1 MTINSCSIDVNQE
14 MVNVSDL
21 NQYLYC
27 TRRLYYLMFYDTQEI
42 NFYLADGRSKHK
54 NKGRRGGWYKE
65 IYLRSEKLQ
74 LHGKIDLLEGK
85 TTLTPVESKHG
96 DSYYEND
103 EIQLAAYCMLLED
116 YLEEPITFGYLHLFG
131 TNERYAIQIT
141 EWHREAVLD
150 TISAIQNMKLNNI
163 PDFADNLNKC
173 KKCSVIQYCMP
184 FETKILEKIK

>member
-1 MTINSCSIDVNQE
+1 MTINFSSYDMNKE

-27 TRRLYYLMFYDTQEI
+27 PRRLYYLMFYDTQEI
-42 NFYLADGRSKHK
+42 NFYLADGRSKHN

-65 IYLRSEKLQ
+65 IYLRSEKLL

-116 YLEEPITFGYLHLFG
+116 YLEEPIEFGYLHLFD

-141 EWHREAVLD
+141 EWHRKTVLD
-150 TISAIQNMKLNNI
+150 TITAIQKMKLDKI
-163 PDFADNLNKC
+163 PDFAENLNKC

-184 FETKILEKIK
+184 FETKILEKIR

>member
-1 MTINSCSIDVNQE
+1 MDEDSL
-14 MVNVSDL
+14 VNVSDL

-27 TRRLYYLMFYDTQEI
+27 PRRFYYLMFYDTQEI

-54 NKGRRGGWYKE
+54 NKSRRGGWYKE

-141 EWHREAVLD
+141 EWHRQAVLD
-150 TISAIQNMKLNNI
+150 TISAIQNTKLNNI

>member
-1 MTINSCSIDVNQE
+1 
-14 MVNVSDL
+14 
-21 NQYLYC
+21 
-27 TRRLYYLMFYDTQEI
+27 
-42 NFYLADGRSKHK
+42 
-54 NKGRRGGWYKE
+54 
-65 IYLRSEKLQ
+65 
-74 LHGKIDLLEGK
+74 LLEGK

-96 DSYYEND
+96 SSYYEND

-116 YLEEPITFGYLHLFG
+116 YLEEPIEFGYLHLFG

-141 EWHREAVLD
+141 EWHRQTVLD
-150 TISAIQNMKLNNI
+150 TTTVIQNMRLDNI